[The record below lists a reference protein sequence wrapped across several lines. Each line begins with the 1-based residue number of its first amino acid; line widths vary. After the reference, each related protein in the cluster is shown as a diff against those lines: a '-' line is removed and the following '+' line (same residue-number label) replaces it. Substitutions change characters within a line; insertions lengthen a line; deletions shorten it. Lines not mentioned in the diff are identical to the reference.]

1 MGTITTSKNRGRFC
15 LENQTNIIIFETTSI
30 FGSRFYKYLF
40 YLMDD
45 KRDKALQ
52 AISKDPYRLIKTNPI
67 INARFDITAIQMKVF
82 LKVIASIDQSQED
95 MTEVNIS
102 VKELQTFIGSESKNI
117 YAYLQ
122 DELTKLRKKDLFY
135 EDDRIRLEASFFSSI
150 IYHKKEGYFTFEFS
164 KNIKPFLLQIKDNF
178 TVLDI
183 RNLLYL
189 DSIYAIR
196 FYEYCKEFERFKH
209 FEFDVEELKE
219 KFGLSKRYKNY
230 FDFKLKVLQQARTE
244 LMQNSELYFDF
255 EEIKQGKKVTR
266 LKFIIIKNN
275 KNLLR
280 KDDNEE
286 MKSFI
291 DEIHT
296 AVKDFVSEAT
306 VITWFKKYSY
316 EQIKKGVTYT
326 LNEKK
331 QGRVNDTARY
341 LQKMVA
347 TPDLFDANEQKRN
360 EQETKKKQVVQ
371 KQQIQQLEFKSTE
384 DKQEVKR
391 LYYEERI
398 ALGNKMFVKEP
409 ALYQKLMGGLR
420 EEVSQEK
427 PAILSE
433 LALNNYK
440 ISATHKNDSLE
451 EFIENFNHGG
461 TFQSYVLERV
471 GEENPKEFEKIKQK
485 FIPQALAVG
494 LKETDLI

>member
-1 MGTITTSKNRGRFC
+1 LKQLQCF
-15 LENQTNIIIFETTSI
+15 EVVFTN
-30 FGSRFYKYLF
+30 YLF

-82 LKVIASIDQSQED
+82 LKVIASIDQSKED

-117 YAYLQ
+117 YSYLQ
-122 DELTKLRKKDLFY
+122 EELTKLRKKDLFY

-209 FEFDVEELKE
+209 FEFDVDVLKE
-219 KFGLSKRYKNY
+219 NFGLSNRYKNY

-266 LKFIIIKNN
+266 LRFNIIKNN
-275 KNLLR
+275 KNLVR

-286 MKSFI
+286 MKSLI
-291 DEIHT
+291 DEIHLL
-296 AVKDFVSEAT
+296 VKDFVSEAT
-306 VITWFKKYSY
+306 VITWFKKFSY
-316 EQIKKGVTYT
+316 EQIKKAVIYT

-360 EQETKKKQVVQ
+360 EQETKKKQVAQ
-371 KQQIQQLEFKSTE
+371 KQQIQQLEIKNTE
-384 DKQEVKR
+384 ERQEVKKQYFEAKVALANKIIESETTLFQR
-391 LYYEERI
+391 LMI
-398 ALGNKMFVKEP
+398 
-409 ALYQKLMGGLR
+409 GLR

-433 LALNNYK
+433 MALNNYK
-440 ISATHKNDSLE
+440 ISSKFKNDSLE

-471 GEENPKEFEKIKQK
+471 GEENPHKFNDLKKK
-485 FIPQALAVG
+485 FIPKAEAVG
-494 LKETDLI
+494 LKETELI

>member
-1 MGTITTSKNRGRFC
+1 
-15 LENQTNIIIFETTSI
+15 
-30 FGSRFYKYLF
+30 
-40 YLMDD
+40 MDD

-82 LKVIASIDQSQED
+82 LKVIASIDQSKED

-117 YAYLQ
+117 YSYLQ
-122 DELTKLRKKDLFY
+122 EELTKLRKKDLFY

-209 FEFDVEELKE
+209 FEFNVDELKE
-219 KFGLSKRYKNY
+219 KFGLSNRYKNY

-244 LMQNSELYFDF
+244 LMQSSELYFDF

-266 LKFIIIKNN
+266 LRFNIIKNN
-275 KNLLR
+275 KNLVR
-280 KDDNEE
+280 KDDNDE

-291 DEIHT
+291 NEIHLI
-296 AVKDFVSEAT
+296 VKDFVSEDT
-306 VITWFKKYSY
+306 VISWFKKYSY
-316 EQIKKGVTYT
+316 EQIKKAVTYT

-331 QGRVNDTARY
+331 AGRVKDTARY

-360 EQETKKKQVVQ
+360 EQETKKKQAAQ
-371 KQQIQQLEFKSTE
+371 RQQLQQLEIKSADE
-384 DKQEVKR
+384 QQEVKKLYFNARMALAKKIIEDEASLFQR
-391 LYYEERI
+391 LMI
-398 ALGNKMFVKEP
+398 
-409 ALYQKLMGGLR
+409 GLR
-420 EEVSQEK
+420 EEVGQEN

-440 ISATHKNDSLE
+440 VSTQHKNDSIE
-451 EFIENFNHGG
+451 EFLENFDRGG
-461 TFQSYVLERV
+461 TFQSYILERV
-471 GEENPKEFEKIKQK
+471 GEEKPLEFDKIKQK
-485 FIPQALAVG
+485 FIPRATAAG
-494 LKETDLI
+494 LKETDLF